1 MTTLARAGSV
11 PIWGA
16 LDHRSTSAFRAPAPA
31 RSCALRATSACRDYA
46 QSAASRSRAKAFARP
61 AGRSSPSSRVPIAGG
76 RVFRSPTIPVPAFSP
91 WRRSPIRRLTSA
103 PRVAVHFDEI
113 VCALVHTLKYG
124 DQLDLAS
131 TMGRRS
137 LAQAGG
143 ELLADA
149 DALVVR
155 LADGGFHPFERAGR
169 SAGRSPW
176 QRPPPVQRR
185 ARSAPPASRARSGCR
200 SMAGRRSWAESLF

>member
-1 MTTLARAGSV
+1 MGEASIIAALPRLSCAGARAV
-11 PIWGA
+11 LRAA
-16 LDHRSTSAFRAPAPA
+16 LDLALPRL
-31 RSCALRATSACRDYA
+31 CAVC
-46 QSAASRSRAKAFARP
+46 ASRSRAKAFARP
-61 AGRSSPSSRVPIAGG
+61 AGRSSPSSRAPIASGC
-76 RVFRSPTIPVPAFSP
+76 VFRSPTIPVPAFSP
-91 WRRSPIRRLTSA
+91 WRRSPIRPLTSA

-149 DALVVR
+149 DALVTVPLHWR
-155 LADGGFHPFERAGR
+155 RHWAAALQPIGFAGGGRCQGERPAD
-169 SAGRSPW
+169 
-176 QRPPPVQRR
+176 RP
-185 ARSAPPASRARSGCR
+185 ARSNG
-200 SMAGRRSWAESLF
+200 